1 MVGYRKWSVVLMKV
15 MVVVGMC
22 FEVIKFVLFIE
33 VLCVD
38 M

>member
-1 MVGYRKWSVVLMKV
+1 MKV

-38 M
+38 MQMIVCVMG